1 MPATEPRPSAH
12 YHAPVMVEEVLGF
25 LLPAPG
31 PVLDGTVGGGGHA
44 RALLEADPRV
54 ELIAVDRDPEALE
67 TAAAVLA
74 PFADRVRFVRA
85 EFRDALTAA
94 RLPSPALGGVLLDLG
109 VSSRQLDEDR
119 RGFAFRPGV
128 PLDMRMAGSDASQR
142 SAADLLAGESE
153 QALGRIFRE
162 YGEEPKWRRLA
173 RGVVRAREAG
183 RPLETSDDLVAALAR
198 ALDRSPKS
206 HEKARVF
213 QALRIAVNGELEGLA
228 EALPRLRDALR
239 PEGTF
244 AVIAYHSLEDRLVKA
259 AFREWSRDC
268 VCPPELPVCRCRGSA
283 LGRTLTRKPIRPS
296 EEEVSANP
304 RSRSAL
310 LRAWRKAA

>member
-1 MPATEPRPSAH
+1 MPATETGPRPD

-44 RALLEADPRV
+44 RALLEADPSV
-54 ELIAVDRDPEALE
+54 ELIGVDRDPEALE
-67 TAAAVLA
+67 AAAAVLA
-74 PFADRVRFVRA
+74 PFAHRVRFVRA
-85 EFRDALTAA
+85 EFQDAVAAA

-142 SAADLLAGESE
+142 SAADFLASESE
-153 QALGRIFRE
+153 QELGRIFRD
-162 YGEEPKWRRLA
+162 YGEEPRWRRLA
-173 RGVVRAREAG
+173 GAVVRAREAG
-183 RPLETSDDLVAALAR
+183 RPLETSDDLVAALTR

-228 EALPRLRDALR
+228 EALPRLRDALL

-244 AVIAYHSLEDRLVKA
+244 AVIAYHSLEDRMVKS

-268 VCPPELPVCRCRGSA
+268 VCPPQMPVCRCRGKA
-283 LGRTLTRKPIRPS
+283 LGSALTRKPIRPS
-296 EEEVSANP
+296 EEEVAANP

>member
-1 MPATEPRPSAH
+1 
-12 YHAPVMVEEVLGF
+12 MVEEVLGF

-44 RALLEADPRV
+44 RALLEADPSV
-54 ELIAVDRDPEALE
+54 ELIGVDRDPEALE
-67 TAAAVLA
+67 AAAAVLA
-74 PFADRVRFVRA
+74 PFAHRVRFVRA
-85 EFRDALTAA
+85 EFQDAVAAA

-142 SAADLLAGESE
+142 SAADFLASESE
-153 QALGRIFRE
+153 QELGRIFRD
-162 YGEEPKWRRLA
+162 YGEEPRWRRLA
-173 RGVVRAREAG
+173 GAVVRAREAG

-228 EALPRLRDALR
+228 EALPRLRDALL

-244 AVIAYHSLEDRLVKA
+244 AVIAYHSLEDRMVKS

-268 VCPPELPVCRCRGSA
+268 VCPPQMPVCRCRGKA
-283 LGRTLTRKPIRPS
+283 LGSALTRKPIRPS
-296 EEEVSANP
+296 EEEVAANP

>member
-1 MPATEPRPSAH
+1 MPATETGPRPD

-44 RALLEADPRV
+44 RALLEADPSV
-54 ELIAVDRDPEALE
+54 ELIGVDRDPEALE
-67 TAAAVLA
+67 AAAAVLA
-74 PFADRVRFVRA
+74 PFAHRVRFVRA
-85 EFRDALTAA
+85 EFQDAVAAA

-142 SAADLLAGESE
+142 SAADFLASESE
-153 QALGRIFRE
+153 QELGRIFRD
-162 YGEEPKWRRLA
+162 YGEEPRWRRLA
-173 RGVVRAREAG
+173 GAVVRAREAG
-183 RPLETSDDLVAALAR
+183 RPLETSDDLVAALTR

-228 EALPRLRDALR
+228 EALPRLRDALL
-239 PEGTF
+239 PQGTF
-244 AVIAYHSLEDRLVKA
+244 AVIAYHSLEDRMVKS

-268 VCPPELPVCRCRGSA
+268 VCPPQMPVCRCRGKA
-283 LGRTLTRKPIRPS
+283 LGSALTRKPIRPS
-296 EEEVSANP
+296 EEEVAANP

>member
-1 MPATEPRPSAH
+1 
-12 YHAPVMVEEVLGF
+12 MVEEVLGF

-44 RALLEADPRV
+44 RALLEADPSV
-54 ELIAVDRDPEALE
+54 ELIGVDRDPEALE
-67 TAAAVLA
+67 AAAAVLA
-74 PFADRVRFVRA
+74 PFAHRVRFVRA
-85 EFRDALTAA
+85 EFQDAVAAA

-142 SAADLLAGESE
+142 SAADFLASESE
-153 QALGRIFRE
+153 QELGRIFRD
-162 YGEEPKWRRLA
+162 YGEEPRWRRLA
-173 RGVVRAREAG
+173 GAVVRAREAG
-183 RPLETSDDLVAALAR
+183 RPLETSDDLVAALTR

-228 EALPRLRDALR
+228 EALPRLRDALL
-239 PEGTF
+239 PQGTF
-244 AVIAYHSLEDRLVKA
+244 AVIAYHSLEDRMVKS

-268 VCPPELPVCRCRGSA
+268 VCPPQMPVCRCRGKA
-283 LGRTLTRKPIRPS
+283 LGSALTRKPIRPS
-296 EEEVSANP
+296 EEEVAANP